1 MVERIKN
8 KKGFTIIEIMVVIAL
23 IGILAT
29 VLVPKFVGVKD
40 KAKDMGMLANAKMV
54 EAFVA
59 SEIDNWNQSNA
70 IDATTPGTGDFI
82 KAINDHFDT
91 NKLIDPYT
99 GSDSGALVVET
110 TAGTDYKTGGSAGI
124 VYVVIDKSST
134 RLKVFINGFD
144 ADGDEIKATKRT
156 VIQ

>member
-59 SEIDNWNQSNA
+59 SEIDNWKKSDA
-70 IDATTPGTGDFI
+70 IGSTPGTGDLI
-82 KAINDHFDT
+82 DAIESHFDD
-91 NKLIDPYT
+91 NKLMDPYT
-99 GSDSGALVVET
+99 GSDTGALIVET
-110 TAGTDYKTGGSAGI
+110 ASTGDTYKTGGSAGI
-124 VYVVIDKSST
+124 VYVVIDTSATK
-134 RLKVFINGFD
+134 LKVYINGFD
-144 ADGDEIKATKRT
+144 ANDKEIKATKRT